1 MKIDYNN
8 KDFKQIKNKEK
19 SNYYICNNKQYIEI
33 PHDVFRVYRNEYQKI
48 LRHQKEESQ
57 RLEYY
62 EDESTITHRRIDF
75 NRDTESILIEQIYT
89 NDLLNKLMLEIKK
102 LSYEEQLLIFLL
114 YFKEESE
121 SNIAKKLGIS
131 QVAVSKRKK
140 KILKKLKNG
149 FKNTEL

>member
-1 MKIDYNN
+1 M
-8 KDFKQIKNKEK
+8 
-19 SNYYICNNKQYIEI
+19 
-33 PHDVFRVYRNEYQKI
+33 
-48 LRHQKEESQ
+48 
-57 RLEYY
+57 EYY

-75 NRDTESILIEQIYT
+75 KRDTESFLIEQIYT

-140 KILKKLKNG
+140 KIFKKLKNG